1 MLEMLS
7 DIYYRI
13 HFFYETESGG
23 ASIAGKIAVQV
34 DAKRD
39 ARSFW
44 WGGRVVRFAG
54 LTKPNYKPTTGGKCI
69 GSRPLRV

>member
-1 MLEMLS
+1 MREILS

-13 HFFYETESGG
+13 HYYDVILYGS

-34 DAKRD
+34 DAGGD

-44 WGGRVVRFAG
+44 WGGG
-54 LTKPNYKPTTGGKCI
+54 W
-69 GSRPLRV
+69 